1 MSKSR
6 KIVDGI
12 MYSTRRSRNGAKN
25 SSCSGEYVAATVVH
39 ARLMK
44 TRFSDVDHEENMG
57 IARNEASGRVMGARS
72 EESDIFTTR
81 VRWRP

>member
-1 MSKSR
+1 
-6 KIVDGI
+6 
-12 MYSTRRSRNGAKN
+12 
-25 SSCSGEYVAATVVH
+25 
-39 ARLMK
+39 MK